1 MEDVQ
6 ESKFHMQN
14 VGKHL
19 NQETKKIICYMQGT
33 TNFPKI

>member
-1 MEDVQ
+1 
-6 ESKFHMQN
+6 MQN

-19 NQETKKIICYMQGT
+19 SQETKKIICYMQGS